1 MPDLGPHA
9 AFIWAAY
16 GITFVA
22 VAALVLA
29 IVSDDRRQ
37 RRLLADLE
45 QRGVTRRSAKAVSA
59 KASTAKPAVSAKPEP
74 ASAKTPRARKPKS

>member
-16 GITFVA
+16 AVTVAA
-22 VAALVLA
+22 VAALALF
-29 IVSDDRRQ
+29 IVQDDRKQ

-45 QRGVTRRSAKAVSA
+45 RQGITRRSAKPAA
-59 KASTAKPAVSAKPEP
+59 KAKPAPRK
-74 ASAKTPRARKPKS
+74 PRAGKPKT